1 MTTKIKTETTQQVA
15 DRIRQE
21 NIAWGGAI
29 VLVIILLGVLAYA
42 F

>member
-1 MTTKIKTETTQQVA
+1 MARSIEPTPKQVA

-29 VLVIILLGVLAYA
+29 VLVIVLLGVLAYA